1 MTNPSNISIPQEVIE
16 KDQKLEA
23 AAERST
29 EALAKHRW
37 HWTLD
42 ISNSGKTSFRAY
54 AKAIGRGEATV
65 RTYANGYKLMV
76 ERAVDAR
83 PGRALSIQDAIR
95 LSGQSAEK
103 QEFSEAIAEGSG
115 EPVANV
121 ARGDNRSTDD
131 IISQAKQRADRKG
144 TDPVDEAKDIA
155 KRRRQT
161 REMADRQRKEKAEA
175 KSIRF
180 VEIEGDLA
188 YAQRRLTNALQ
199 VAQDVG
205 FSDEEME
212 LLRDSLGKIRALL
225 TLLDLRMAGTLN
237 VDWDAELEKI
247 TGAAS

>member
-1 MTNPSNISIPQEVIE
+1 MTNPSNISIPQEVID

-23 AAERST
+23 AAERSS

-42 ISNSGKTSFRAY
+42 ASNPEKTSLRAY
-54 AKAIGRGEATV
+54 AKAVGRNFKTIRAQAQG
-65 RTYANGYKLMV
+65 YADWVMGDTHHSLADCIVLANV
-76 ERAVDAR
+76 
-83 PGRALSIQDAIR
+83 
-95 LSGQSAEK
+95 SAEK
-103 QEFSEAIAEGSG
+103 AEVAEVVAQEEGVALST
-115 EPVANV
+115 VANR
-121 ARGDNRSTDD
+121 RGSDSLANVTE
-131 IISQAKQRADRKG
+131 QAKARAARKG
-144 TDPVDEAKDIA
+144 TNMADEAKDIA

-161 REMADRQRKEKAEA
+161 REMSERQRKEKANA
-175 KSIRF
+175 KGIRF

-188 YAQRRLTNALQ
+188 YAQRRLLNALQ

-212 LLRDSLGKIRALL
+212 LLRDSLAKIKAVLN
-225 TLLDLRMAGTLN
+225 LLDLRMAGTLN